1 MTLPP
6 HSWNPPMPTDASVY
20 PYNNVKQSR
29 AGHVFEVDDTLGNER
44 IHEQH
49 KSGTSRT
56 IKPDGSAEGVIHGD
70 SYTIVH
76 GSGNVTISGSANI
89 TINGTCRMTVNG
101 NYDMQVNGDMN
112 TTVAGAYNLKVGA
125 NQLNET
131 SGDYAQNIVGN
142 KKCVIGNGLDVTV
155 SAGNASHKVHGGD
168 NEVTVT
174 GSNIMI
180 VTEESKI
187 DSKKIDHTASS
198 QAKISSKAIS
208 LRASTTLE
216 TYSFGDTTVFA
227 PHVVVDTPLTD
238 FTGNVKVDG
247 TIDATDNVT
256 SMADVR
262 SSQGMISL
270 TKHTHLGDGDPST
283 PAPTSIPMPS

>member
-6 HSWNPPMPTDASVY
+6 HSWNPPMPTDASIY
-20 PYNNVKQSR
+20 PYNNVKQTR

-56 IKPDGSAEGVIHGD
+56 VKPDGTAEGVIHGD

-76 GSGNVTISGSANI
+76 GNGNVTISGSANI
-89 TINGTCRMTVNG
+89 TVNGTCRMTVNG
-101 NYDMQVNGDMN
+101 NYDVQVNGDMN

-142 KKCVIGNGLDVTV
+142 KKSVIGNGLDVTV
-155 SAGNASHKVHGGD
+155 SAGGARHKVFGGD
-168 NEVTVT
+168 NEVTVK

-180 VTEESKI
+180 VTENSKI
-187 DSKKIDHTASS
+187 DSKAIDHMGTN
-198 QAKISSKAIS
+198 QAKFSSNNIE
-208 LRASTTLE
+208 LRAAGAMN
-216 TYSFGDTTVFA
+216 TYSFGDTKIFA
-227 PHVVVDTPLTD
+227 PHIVVDTPLTD

-247 TIDATDNVT
+247 RVDTTGNIVSA
-256 SMADVR
+256 ADVR
-262 SSQGMISL
+262 SNNGSVSL
-270 TKHTHLGDGDPST
+270 TYHKHIGDGAASP
-283 PAPTSIPMPS
+283 PAPTSAPI

>member
-1 MTLPP
+1 
-6 HSWNPPMPTDASVY
+6 MPTDASVY
-20 PYNNVKQSR
+20 PYNNVKQTR

-56 IKPDGSAEGVIHGD
+56 VKPDGTAEGVIHGD

-89 TINGTCRMTVNG
+89 TVNGTCRMTVNG
-101 NYDMQVNGDMN
+101 NYDVQVNGDMN

-155 SAGNASHKVHGGD
+155 SAGVASHKVHGGN

-187 DSKKIDHTASS
+187 ESKKIEHTGANQVKFNSRNIEMRCS
-198 QAKISSKAIS
+198 GELNS
-208 LRASTTLE
+208 
-216 TYSFGDTTVFA
+216 YSFGDTKLFA

-247 TIDATDNVT
+247 RVDTTGNIVSA
-256 SMADVR
+256 ADVR
-262 SSQGMISL
+262 SNNGSVSL
-270 TKHTHLGDGDPST
+270 TYHKHIGDGAASPA
-283 PAPTSIPMPS
+283 APTSAPI

>member
-1 MTLPP
+1 
-6 HSWNPPMPTDASVY
+6 MPTDASIY
-20 PYNNVKQSR
+20 PYNNVKQTR

-56 IKPDGSAEGVIHGD
+56 VKPDGTAEGVIHGD

-89 TINGTCRMTVNG
+89 TVNGTCRMTVNG

-142 KKCVIGNGLDVTV
+142 KKSVIGNGMDITV
-155 SAGNASHKVHGGD
+155 SAGGARHKVLGGD

-187 DSKKIDHTASS
+187 DSKKIDHTGTN
-198 QAKISSKAIS
+198 QAKFSSKNIEV
-208 LRASTTLE
+208 RAASELN
-216 TYSFGDTTVFA
+216 TYSFGDTKIFA
-227 PHVVVDTPLTD
+227 PHVIVDTPLTD

-247 TIDATDNVT
+247 TVDATNNIT

-262 SSQGMISL
+262 SNKGSISL
-270 TKHTHLGDGDPST
+270 TKHKHLGDGDPSK
-283 PAPTSIPMPS
+283 PAPTSRPLPG

>member
-20 PYNNVKQSR
+20 PYNNVKQTR

-56 IKPDGSAEGVIHGD
+56 VKPDGTAEGVIHGD

-89 TINGTCRMTVNG
+89 TINGSCRMTVNG
-101 NYDMQVNGDMN
+101 SYDMQVNGDMN

-187 DSKKIDHTASS
+187 DSKKLEHTGANQVKFNS
-198 QAKISSKAIS
+198 QNIEMRCSGELNS
-208 LRASTTLE
+208 
-216 TYSFGDTTVFA
+216 YSFGDTKLFA
-227 PHVVVDTPLTD
+227 PHVIVDTPLTD

-247 TIDATDNVT
+247 TVDATGNIT

-262 SSQGMISL
+262 SNKGTISL
-270 TKHTHLGDGDPST
+270 TKHKHIGDGGASP
-283 PAPTSIPMPS
+283 PAPTSVPMP